1 MAAIMLVL
9 IAAVARADEPD
20 GHQTPPLWRVSMGEH
35 VLWVVGTI
43 RPLPEGFTK
52 QPWSGPRLQQVAAD
66 ATIYVGPPM
75 IETRISNPL
84 AALNALRHYNAL
96 RRIPQRQTLAD
107 LLPAAM
113 YVRFEQMRQRLGVRS
128 RSVTRLR
135 PMLAANK
142 LLGVALKKNGLT
154 DRDFSKSVRRLA
166 KRNGAST
173 VQPEVKVSIGEAVV
187 LIRSLPE
194 SIELECMQATLDYL
208 ENDIHNA
215 ELTASL
221 WRDGRLSDLYR
232 YDYSLIDRCADAAFS
247 GDSADAVRQRAW
259 QLWRQAMLNA
269 LQHHALSI
277 ASLPLQ
283 ELTRAD
289 SPLCTLPGD
298 LRIHH
303 DAAHLWNPQK
313 EYCINTQYEATP
325 PPPSSTNP
333 APHETDRARQ

>member
-1 MAAIMLVL
+1 
-9 IAAVARADEPD
+9 
-20 GHQTPPLWRVSMGEH
+20 MGEH

-221 WRDGRLSDLYR
+221 WRDGRLSYPAGSAWGNAGFVRKVGAKHPPATKKRVKKCTLAIPATELQLVSKTDSELV
-232 YDYSLIDRCADAAFS
+232 LISRQGAKKQTIHLVRTSPEMPDFS
-247 GDSADAVRQRAW
+247 
-259 QLWRQAMLNA
+259 
-269 LQHHALSI
+269 
-277 ASLPLQ
+277 
-283 ELTRAD
+283 ELTDAHW
-289 SPLCTLPGD
+289 LK
-298 LRIHH
+298 HH
-303 DAAHLWNPQK
+303 
-313 EYCINTQYEATP
+313 
-325 PPPSSTNP
+325 
-333 APHETDRARQ
+333 